1 MVRDAKRAQKAAE
14 KRRQRQQLVKQE
26 KTRRRSQDQGDGSG
40 ESVRRAE
47 NLPVA
52 ECVISK
58 GWRERGLA
66 HILLAR
72 DRGDGHLLV
81 GGYFVDLLCV
91 GLKDCAV
98 IPRVEKEEYSNK
110 VKFSI
115 FNDEVE
121 FESVEPGVARALV
134 EGAIA
139 FADTQGF
146 RPNRRWSEAHK
157 VFGEIDP
164 QAEGLEFGR
173 DGKPCLVLRDG
184 ENHKGAL
191 ARLQRKL
198 AEGEYQIID
207 ERSGIGKEDEDG

>member
-1 MVRDAKRAQKAAE
+1 MARDAKRTQKAAQ
-14 KRRQRQQLVKQE
+14 KRRQRQQLVQQE
-26 KTRRRSQDQGDGSG
+26 KTRRRAQEQGHGSG
-40 ESVRRAE
+40 AVERRME
-47 NLPVA
+47 DLPVE

-72 DRGDGHLLV
+72 DLGNGHLLV

-91 GLKDCAV
+91 GLKDCAA
-98 IPRVEKEEYSNK
+98 IPRVEKDEYATK

-121 FESVEPGVARALV
+121 FEPLEPGVARAVV

-139 FADTQGF
+139 YAGELGF
-146 RPNRRWSEAHK
+146 RPNRRWPEAQK
-157 VFGEIDP
+157 VFRGIDP
-164 QAEGLEFGR
+164 QPNGLEFGR
-173 DGKPCLVLRDG
+173 DGKPFLVLR
-184 ENHKGAL
+184 KGDNLQGAQ

-198 AEGEYQIID
+198 PDGAYRIVDQRSVDGID
-207 ERSGIGKEDEDG
+207 G